1 MRNFSSS
8 AGITDEAIWAQDK
21 LEPLFGDAIIILGN
35 HFVLAMPDEKIY
47 FLPDF
52 RNSSTRSVT
61 SSSLNRY
68 INKMEKFGSF
78 YKDYQKALFSYLM
91 RMTGDY
97 YLASDIMQESYT
109 RYLENYSQQSPN
121 AAILFT
127 IARNALFDHSRVRG
141 RNLQLEEEPIDGSG
155 NPEYGLMVKQDYQHV
170 LAAMQKLKEDER
182 DILALAISDGISYRD
197 IATITGI
204 SLENVKV
211 KVHRIRLKLKKIL
224 QEGDQK

>member
-1 MRNFSSS
+1 
-8 AGITDEAIWAQDK
+8 
-21 LEPLFGDAIIILGN
+21 
-35 HFVLAMPDEKIY
+35 
-47 FLPDF
+47 
-52 RNSSTRSVT
+52 
-61 SSSLNRY
+61 
-68 INKMEKFGSF
+68 MEKFGSF
-78 YKDYQKALFSYLM
+78 YKDYRKALFTYLM

-127 IARNALFDHSRVRG
+127 IARNALFDHARVRG
-141 RNLQLEEEPIDGSG
+141 RNVQLEEEPSDGSG

-182 DILALAISDGISYRD
+182 DILALAISDGIAYRD
-197 IATITGI
+197 IATIIGI
-204 SLENVKV
+204 SVENVKV